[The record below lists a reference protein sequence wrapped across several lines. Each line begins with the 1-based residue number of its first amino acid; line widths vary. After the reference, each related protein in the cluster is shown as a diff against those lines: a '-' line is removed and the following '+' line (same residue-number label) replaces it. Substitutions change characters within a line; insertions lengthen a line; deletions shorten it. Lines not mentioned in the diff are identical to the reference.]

1 MVRIIAKPKLEPARP
16 SRNPGIVCCSWEDMA
31 MRNEFFDQIGDM
43 LFAVAIA
50 AAIGLSAANIPIQVN
65 KERAVLAAAAA
76 SQNTGQLAYP
86 PPPRNAGETAADST
100 PPAF

>member
-1 MVRIIAKPKLEPARP
+1 
-16 SRNPGIVCCSWEDMA
+16 

-65 KERAVLAAAAA
+65 NERAVLAAAAA

-86 PPPRNAGETAADST
+86 PPPRNAGETAADAT

>member
-1 MVRIIAKPKLEPARP
+1 
-16 SRNPGIVCCSWEDMA
+16 

-50 AAIGLSAANIPIQVN
+50 GAIGLSAANIPIQVN
-65 KERAVLAAAAA
+65 KERAVLAA
-76 SQNTGQLAYP
+76 SQNTGQFAYP
-86 PPPRNAGETAADST
+86 PPPRNAGETAADAT

>member
-1 MVRIIAKPKLEPARP
+1 
-16 SRNPGIVCCSWEDMA
+16 

-65 KERAVLAAAAA
+65 NERAVLAAAAA

>member
-1 MVRIIAKPKLEPARP
+1 
-16 SRNPGIVCCSWEDMA
+16 

-65 KERAVLAAAAA
+65 NERAVLAAAPEHRSVGLSAA
-76 SQNTGQLAYP
+76 A
-86 PPPRNAGETAADST
+86 
-100 PPAF
+100 

>member
-1 MVRIIAKPKLEPARP
+1 
-16 SRNPGIVCCSWEDMA
+16 

-65 KERAVLAAAAA
+65 NERAVLAAAAA

-86 PPPRNAGETAADST
+86 PPRNAGETAADST